1 MFDAVA
7 YAQALDKFII
17 HMEQI
22 PTVDDPAITDA
33 LSDICRVL
41 DVSKIIVTM
50 YEDAGQEADNYGD
63 TRLLFDAGDAGD
75 AEKYIAREQTEGGNV
90 IVYHFF
96 AKKGVSEW
104 EESMLSKVQV
114 LQKML
119 YTFQGRSRVRQVIEN
134 LTYYDQGLKTYNT
147 NYIVHLMKMAIQS
160 GTIGHYA
167 ACYFNIRRFS
177 VVNQQLGRAMGTKV
191 MRQYINQLQNKLTDK
206 EAVGRIGGDNFIVL
220 FYKEHLSLVKSY
232 LEGARVVYGDEKG
245 DSITLSAYAGYYQ
258 IPDACESVADI
269 MDCINSAFHVAKNV
283 RHVTSVFYDETLIQK
298 RNDDKLI
305 ESMFPKA
312 IEREE
317 FLVYYQ
323 PKVLLKDYRLAGAE
337 ALCRWKHNG
346 ELVPPNQFIPVL
358 EESNAICTLDFYML
372 EHVCRDLRRWMDEG
386 KKVVRVSVNFSRRHV
401 PNPKLVDSILEIVDW
416 YEIPHKYIEIE
427 LTETTTDGDFAIL
440 KKIASGLRNAGIST
454 SVDDFGMGYSSLNLI
469 REAPW
474 NVLKI
479 DRSFLPMGD
488 QSDKQKYV
496 MLKYLIAMF
505 QDMGL
510 ECIGEGVETVEQV
523 KLLKENNCYLAQG
536 FYFDRPLPVEEF
548 EKKLLTENKN

>member
-17 HMEQI
+17 QMEQI
-22 PTVDDPAITDA
+22 PTTDDPAIEEA
-33 LSDICRVL
+33 LQGICGIL
-41 DVSKIIVTM
+41 GITKLEVTL
-50 YEDAGQEADNYGD
+50 YDNAGQEAEGNGESKV
-63 TRLLFDAGDAGD
+63 LFCSGDAD
-75 AEKYIAREQTEGGNV
+75 EDRAYVSREETEGGN
-90 IVYHFF
+90 ITVYRLCPGSG
-96 AKKGVSEW
+96 APDWDETEISR
-104 EESMLSKVQV
+104 VQV

-119 YTFQGRSRVRQVIEN
+119 YTFNGRNHVRQVIEN
-134 LTYYDQGLKTYNT
+134 LSFYDQGLKTYNA
-147 NYIVHLMKMAIQS
+147 NYVVRLIERAIRS
-160 GTIGHYA
+160 KTIGQYA
-167 ACYFNIRRFS
+167 ACYFNLRRFS
-177 VVNQQLGRAMGTKV
+177 VVNQQLGRVMGTKV
-191 MRQYINQLQNKLTDK
+191 MRLFINQLQNKLTDK
-206 EAVGRIGGDNFIVL
+206 EAVGRVGGDSFVAI
-220 FYKEHLSLVKSY
+220 FYKEHLSLVKKY
-232 LEGARVVYGDEKG
+232 LEGTRVVYGEG
-245 DSITLSAYAGYYQ
+245 DDDCITVSAYTGYYQ
-258 IPDACESVADI
+258 IPDECENAADV
-269 MDCINSAFHVAKNV
+269 MDCINSAFHMAKNV
-283 RHVTSVFYDETLIQK
+283 HHTASIFYDEALIQK
-298 RNDDKLI
+298 QNDGKLI

-372 EHVCRDLRRWMDEG
+372 EHVCRDLRRWMDAG
-386 KKVVRVSVNFSRRHV
+386 KQIVRVSVNFSRRHV
-401 PNPKLVDSILEIVDW
+401 LNPKLVDNILEIVDW

-427 LTETTTDGDFAIL
+427 LTETTTDGDFTDL
-440 KKIASGLRNAGIST
+440 KRIASGLRDAGIST

-488 QSDKQKYV
+488 QSDNQKYV

-510 ECIGEGVETVEQV
+510 ECIVEGVETVEQV

-548 EKKLLTENKN
+548 EKKLLPEK

>member
-22 PTVDDPAITDA
+22 TTVEAPAMDEA
-33 LSDICRVL
+33 LGDICEVL
-41 DVSKIIVTM
+41 GIAKIVLRF
-50 YEDAGQEADNYGD
+50 YESVEQESQNYGD
-63 TRLLFDAGDAGD
+63 MCVLFDSGDAKETG
-75 AEKYIAREQTEGGNV
+75 AYTVREQTEGGN
-90 IVYHFF
+90 IVVYSLY
-96 AKKGVSEW
+96 AKRDLPEW
-104 EESMLSKVQV
+104 EESMLSRVQV

-119 YTFQGRSRVRQVIEN
+119 YTFQGRNCVRHVIEN

-147 NYIVHLMKMAIQS
+147 NYIVRLINEAIQS
-160 GTIGHYA
+160 GTIGQYA
-167 ACYFNIRRFS
+167 VCYFNLRRFF
-177 VVNQQLGRAMGTKV
+177 VVNQQLGRDMGTKV
-191 MRQYINQLQNKLTDK
+191 MQKFVNQLQNKLTDK
-206 EAVGRIGGDNFIVL
+206 EAVGRVGGDNFAAI
-220 FYKEHLSLVKSY
+220 FYKEHLSLVKGY
-232 LEGARVVYGDEKG
+232 LEGARVVYGDSKDE
-245 DSITLSAYAGYYQ
+245 SVTVSAYTGYYQ
-258 IPDACESVADI
+258 IPDDCDSVADI
-269 MDCINSAFHVAKNV
+269 MDCVNSAFHMAKNV
-283 RHVTSVFYDETLIQK
+283 HRTTGVFYDEALIQK
-298 RNDDKLI
+298 QNDGKLI

-312 IEREE
+312 LEREE

-346 ELVPPNQFIPVL
+346 ELVPPNQFIPIL

-372 EHVCRDLRRWMDEG
+372 EHVCRDLRRWLDEG
-386 KKVVRVSVNFSRRHV
+386 KQIVRVSVNFSRRHV
-401 PNPKLVDSILEIVDW
+401 LNPKLVESILEIVDW

-427 LTETTTDGDFAIL
+427 LTETTTDGDFTDL

-488 QSDKQKYV
+488 QSDNQKYV

-510 ECIGEGVETVEQV
+510 ECIVEGVETVEQV

-536 FYFDRPLPVEEF
+536 FYFDKPLPVEEF
-548 EKKLLTENKN
+548 EKKLLTEK

>member
-22 PTVDDPAITDA
+22 PYADAPEVGQA
-33 LSDICRVL
+33 LSDICGVL
-41 DVSKIIVTM
+41 GVAKIAVTL
-50 YEDAGQEADNYGD
+50 YENIGQEAKGQGD
-63 TRLLFDAGDAGD
+63 CKVLYDTGDAKENAD
-75 AEKYIAREQTEGGNV
+75 YSAREQTEGGNV
-90 IVYHFF
+90 VVYYFF
-96 AKKGVSEW
+96 RKSDLPEW
-104 EESMLSKVQV
+104 DESMLSKVQV

-119 YTFQGRSRVRQVIEN
+119 YTFQGRNRVRKVIEN
-134 LTYYDQGLKTYNT
+134 LTFYDQPLKTYNT
-147 NYIVHLMKMAIQS
+147 NYVVRLMQTAIHT
-160 GTIGHYA
+160 GTIGQYA
-167 ACYFNIRRFS
+167 ACYFNLRRFS
-177 VVNQQLGRAMGTKV
+177 VVNQQLGRNLGTQV
-191 MRQYINQLQNKLTDK
+191 MRQFINQLQAKLTDK
-206 EAVGRIGGDNFIVL
+206 EAVGRIGGDNFIAL

-232 LEGARVVYGDEKG
+232 LEGARVVYGEEQG
-245 DSITLSAYAGYYQ
+245 DSVTVSAYTGYYQ
-258 IPDACESVADI
+258 IPDDCNNVADI
-269 MDCINSAFHVAKNV
+269 MDCINSAFHMAKNV
-283 RHVTSVFYDETLIQK
+283 HHITSVFYDEQLIQK
-298 RNDDKLI
+298 QNDGKLI

-386 KKVVRVSVNFSRRHV
+386 KQVVRVSVNFSRRHV
-401 PNPKLVDSILEIVDW
+401 LNPKLVESILEIVDW

-427 LTETTTDGDFAIL
+427 LTETTTDGDFTDL

-479 DRSFLPMGD
+479 DRSFLPSGD
-488 QSDKQKYV
+488 QSDNQKYV

-510 ECIGEGVETVEQV
+510 ECIVEGVETVEQV

-548 EKKLLTENKN
+548 EKKLLTEK

>member
-1 MFDAVA
+1 MFDTVA

-22 PTVDDPAITDA
+22 SYADA
-33 LSDICRVL
+33 PEIGQALGDICGVL
-41 DVSKIIVTM
+41 GIAKIAVTL
-50 YEDAGQEADNYGD
+50 YENLGQEAEGQGD
-63 TRLLFDAGDAGD
+63 CRVLFDAGDAKENAD
-75 AEKYIAREQTEGGNV
+75 YTAREQIEGDNVVVYYFFQKSDLTEWDEN
-90 IVYHFF
+90 
-96 AKKGVSEW
+96 
-104 EESMLSKVQV
+104 MLSKVQV

-119 YTFQGRSRVRQVIEN
+119 YTFQGRNRVRKVIEN
-134 LTYYDQGLKTYNT
+134 LTFYDQPLKTYNT
-147 NYIVHLMKMAIQS
+147 NYIVRLMQAAIHA

-167 ACYFNIRRFS
+167 ACYFNLRRFS
-177 VVNQQLGRAMGTKV
+177 VVNQQLGRDLGTQV
-191 MRQYINQLQNKLTDK
+191 MRQFINQLQNKLTDK
-206 EAVGRIGGDNFIVL
+206 EAVGRIGGDNFVAI
-220 FYKEHLSLVKSY
+220 FYKEHLPLVKSY
-232 LEGARVVYGDEKG
+232 LEGAKVVYGDEQG
-245 DSITLSAYAGYYQ
+245 NSVTVSAYTGYYQ
-258 IPDACESVADI
+258 IPDDCNNVADI
-269 MDCINSAFHVAKNV
+269 MDCINSAFHMAKNV
-283 RHVTSVFYDETLIQK
+283 HRTTVFYDEQLIQK
-298 RNDDKLI
+298 QNDGKLI

-346 ELVPPNQFIPVL
+346 ELVPPNQFIPIL

-386 KKVVRVSVNFSRRHV
+386 KQVVRVSVNFSRRHV
-401 PNPKLVDSILEIVDW
+401 VNPKLVDSILEIVDW

-427 LTETTTDGDFAIL
+427 LTETTTDGDFTDL
-440 KKIASGLRNAGIST
+440 KKIVSGLRNAGIST

-479 DRSFLPMGD
+479 DRSFLPMGE
-488 QSDKQKYV
+488 QSDNQKYV

-510 ECIGEGVETVEQV
+510 ECIVEGVETVEQV

-548 EKKLLTENKN
+548 EKKLLTEK